1 MSDYTK
7 STNFASKD
15 SLSIGNPLKIV
26 KGTEIDTEFNNIAT
40 AVATKADIVS
50 PTFTGTPAAP
60 TATAGTSTTQLA
72 TTAFVT
78 AAVTAYDT
86 ALTVSTA
93 QIEDAAVT
101 TNKVANGAITNAKLA
116 GGNVPALLGFTPVQ
130 QGTGTGQLANTVKI
144 GWSGS
149 QLLAQV
155 DATDMG
161 PFAMQSN
168 FTGSNQSL
176 GGNGYQKLPGG
187 LIIQWGIY
195 DNGGLSG
202 NVGASGPSINF
213 PIAFPN
219 LMCSLQITEETT
231 TAGSTSTT
239 SETKIYVRTLTGFQ
253 LTGDIHRYTHWFAIG
268 Y

>member
-50 PTFTGTPAAP
+50 PTFTGTPLAP
-60 TATAGTSTTQLA
+60 TATAGTNTTQLA
-72 TTAFVT
+72 TTAFVGT
-78 AAVTAYDT
+78 AVSNAVTAYDA

-93 QIEDAAVT
+93 QIENNAV
-101 TNKVANGAITNAKLA
+101 TNAKLA
-116 GGNVPALLGFTPVQ
+116 SDAAVANLGFTPVQ
-130 QGTGTGQLANTVKI
+130 QGTGTGQLGNTVKI

-187 LIIQWGIY
+187 LIMQWGYSSDTASTMTITLPITFP
-195 DNGGLSG
+195 NAFL
-202 NVGASGPSINF
+202 NVQLTITSASVSSAGASISN
-213 PIAFPN
+213 
-219 LMCSLQITEETT
+219 
-231 TAGSTSTT
+231 TSQFSFTRDVAYPT
-239 SETKIYVRTLTGFQ
+239 SGF
-253 LTGDIHRYTHWFAIG
+253 YWFAIG

>member
-1 MSDYTK
+1 VTEYVK

-50 PTFTGTPAAP
+50 PTFTGTPLAP
-60 TATAGTSTTQLA
+60 TATAGTNTTQLA

-101 TNKVANGAITNAKLA
+101 TNKVADNAITNAKLA

-130 QGTGTGQLANTVKI
+130 QGTGTGQLSNIVKI

-149 QLLAQV
+149 QLKAQV

-168 FTGSNQSL
+168 FTGGNQSI
-176 GGNGYQKLPGG
+176 GGSGYQKLPGG
-187 LIIQWGIY
+187 LIMQWGVH
-195 DNGGLSG
+195 DNGSFSG
-202 NVGASGPSINF
+202 NVGASGPGISF
-213 PIAFPN
+213 PLVFPN
-219 LMCSLQITEETT
+219 ALLNLQLTEET
-231 TAGSTSTT
+231 AGGSTSTT
-239 SETKIYVRTLTGFQ
+239 SETKIYSRSTSSFQ
-253 LTGDIHRYTHWFAIG
+253 LTGDVHRYTHWFAVG

>member
-1 MSDYTK
+1 MTEYVK

-15 SLSIGNPLKIV
+15 SLAIGNPLKIV
-26 KGTEIDTEFNNIAT
+26 KGTEIDEEFNNIAT
-40 AVATKADIVS
+40 AVATKADIIS
-50 PTFTGTPAAP
+50 PTFTGTPLAP
-60 TATAGTSTTQLA
+60 TATAGTNTTQLA

-101 TNKVANGAITNAKLA
+101 EAKLA
-116 GGNVPALLGFTPVQ
+116 SGVAAANLGFNPVQ
-130 QGTGTGQLANTVKI
+130 QGTGTGQLGNTVKI

-149 QLLAQV
+149 QLKAQV

-161 PFAMQSN
+161 AFVMQSA
-168 FTGSNQSL
+168 FTDHSL

-187 LIIQWGIY
+187 LIMQWGY
-195 DNGGLSG
+195 SNDT
-202 NVGASGPSINF
+202 ASTMTITL

-219 LMCSLQITEETT
+219 AFLN
-231 TAGSTSTT
+231 
-239 SETKIYVRTLTGFQ
+239 VQ
-253 LTGDIHRYTHWFAIG
+253 LTITSASVSSAGASISNTSQFSFTRDASYPTSGFYWFAIG